1 MSRLRILAV
10 LQTAS
15 NKPPLSQA
23 PDPRKTLSVRASE
36 DTELFVE
43 LVDDGLSPVQ
53 HAAGQALSL
62 IVRPTPS
69 VDDERVFFY
78 EATSAPLVGANVW
91 RVLFPASETR
101 RKSTYFQRGFY
112 DVLFT
117 SAAGVRSLVIPP
129 SPFRLLGALSR

>member
-23 PDPRKTLSVRASE
+23 PDPRATLKIRASE
-36 DTELFVE
+36 DTELLID

-53 HAAGQALSL
+53 HAANQALSL
-62 IVRPTPS
+62 TVRPSPS
-69 VDDERVFFY
+69 VDDERVFRY
-78 EATSAPLVGANVW
+78 DAAPAPLVGANTW
-91 RVLFPASETR
+91 RITFPASETR

-112 DVLFT
+112 DVLFV
-117 SAAGVRSLVIPP
+117 SAAGVRSLVIPA
-129 SPFRLLGALSR
+129 SPFYLLGAVGR